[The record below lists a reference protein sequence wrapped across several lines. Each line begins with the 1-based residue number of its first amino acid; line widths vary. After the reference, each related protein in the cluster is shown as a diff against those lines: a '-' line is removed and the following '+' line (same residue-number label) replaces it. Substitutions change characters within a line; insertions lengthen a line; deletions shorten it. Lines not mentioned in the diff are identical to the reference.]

1 VNTKGVILKQVK
13 VTREEHQTLED
24 LARLNRV
31 HFHEIAA
38 IAVKFFLNA
47 KNKNQFYLASKS
59 SSVPTS
65 FWLTPDLE
73 AKVLQLSKDQDM
85 PDHRIIYT
93 SLRLLIKKQPRFS
106 SLH

>member
-1 VNTKGVILKQVK
+1 MNTNGVILKQVK
-13 VTREEHQTLED
+13 VTREEHKTLED
-24 LARLNRV
+24 LARLNQV

-38 IAVKFFLNA
+38 FAVKFFLDC
-47 KNKNQFYLASKS
+47 KNRNQSYLASKS

-65 FWLTPDLE
+65 FWLTPELE
-73 AKVLQLSKDQDM
+73 AKVIQLAKDQDI

-106 SLH
+106 AIH